1 MKNLKLSA
9 YFMAITFIT
18 IACVKEEKGKDFDP
32 NTLKDNAIAENIF
45 SDVFQQGGKASRD
58 ADDETSQKTD
68 IEILSNCPSLTI
80 TPFDTTW
87 PKTLVLDYG
96 STNCTGTDLRQ
107 RRGKV
112 NIVATERW
120 RETGSITTITFDNYF
135 IDNHKVEGTKI
146 ITNLG
151 RNQNNNLVY
160 DVKVQNA
167 VVTKPDNTTIQ
178 WGSVRSHEWIEGES
192 TILNP
197 FDDVYLI
204 SGNITGTSAAGVNY
218 TIDTQQSL
226 NVKFGCRWV
235 RAGIIDINIQNL
247 QTITIDYGD
256 GTCNPN
262 ATANYLGTNYPIILQ

>member
-1 MKNLKLSA
+1 MKYLKLSA
-9 YFMAITFIT
+9 YLIAIIFIT
-18 IACVKEEKGKDFDP
+18 IACVKEEKEKDFDP

-45 SDVFQQGGKASRD
+45 SDVFQQSGKASRD

-120 RETGSITTITFDNYF
+120 REAGSITTITFDNYF

-204 SGNITGTSAAGVNY
+204 SGNVTGTSAAGVNY
-218 TIDTQQSL
+218 TIDTQQPL

-235 RAGIIDINIQNL
+235 REGVIEINIQNL
-247 QTITIDYGD
+247 QTITLDYGD

-262 ATANYLGTNYPIILQ
+262 ATATYLGVSYPILLQ